1 MATAAP
7 ASTAP
12 NPYRLLNDQ
21 AALLVTQP
29 CSRTIVEP
37 EIMVVEETPGKVLS
51 TFLAVLARMYFRS
64 RTLSLGLAS
73 SIIAT
78 TPVTFGAAALVP
90 FIAAVYWQFG
100 ARGLAPLASSGLTA
114 DGYSV

>member
-1 MATAAP
+1 MATAAA

-21 AALLVTQP
+21 PALLVTQP

-37 EIMVVEETPGKVLS
+37 EIIVLEATPGNVPS

-78 TPVTFGAAALVP
+78 TPATFGVAALVP
-90 FIAAVYWQFG
+90 FIVAVYWQFG
-100 ARGLAPLASSGLTA
+100 AKGFAPLESSGLTI
-114 DGYSV
+114 DG